1 MITTAFKELGSA
13 GNSFL
18 SDELLKAFNDD
29 VVGKV
34 NLIICYQPFEIL
46 LPYLSGSIVKK
57 NFH

>member
-1 MITTAFKELGSA
+1 MVTTAPKELGSV

-34 NLIICYQPFEIL
+34 SSIISYQPF
-46 LPYLSGSIVKK
+46 
-57 NFH
+57 